1 MRQRILAIVS
11 VAAFAV
17 LVAACGKG
25 APPPAADLER
35 AVAVVGYLASSR
47 NVNRSMYAATAES
60 GQPTEFVE
68 FLFSSMG
75 AAERPE
81 SAPMSEI
88 AQPGRGGPPL
98 WPEGVAFRAT
108 APDARAGRQV
118 VIRPD
123 DARGMVIAEAYAK
136 PGDKPVLRRE
146 FALAKPAKRR

>member
-11 VAAFAV
+11 VVV
-17 LVAACGKG
+17 LAAACGRS
-25 APPPAADLER
+25 APPSAPDLES
-35 AVAVVGYLASSR
+35 AIGVVGYLASPR
-47 NVNRSMYAATAES
+47 YVNRSMYSATAES
-60 GQPTEFVE
+60 GTPSEFVE

-81 SAPMSEI
+81 SAPISEI

-98 WPEGVAFRAT
+98 WPEGVAFRAM

-136 PGDKPVLRRE
+136 PGEKPVLQRE
-146 FALAKPAKRR
+146 FSLAKPVKRR